1 MTKRLISLILFCT
14 IILAGCSEDRF
25 TAVDPHQ
32 SFIASM
38 NILQPALTFYDKNTK
53 ELATWTFEQAYT
65 GATLIGYDS
74 ILLYGHQLS
83 EADLYELSSGKKIT
97 TIETGIGVTNAY
109 YNGET
114 EQLFITNSR
123 TNELTSYTAKGKEQQ
138 TLKLR
143 NYPMSM
149 TSDGDNLYVINYK
162 DTILSVVS
170 MKELQL
176 VDEWTISKSSH
187 GIVVLPEQQTVWIG
201 GHGEGSS
208 PNQTVDVHKLTTG
221 EKLQG
226 IDMPLMPIGFAQS
239 ATEIAVV
246 SHGGNE
252 LYVADKNG
260 HVKWQTEVSA
270 NPFAVAYFNDYIV
283 VAGYDDQ
290 TLYFIQQGQV
300 MKQVQT
306 GKGPFQLLVREG

>member
-1 MTKRLISLILFCT
+1 MTKRLISLFFFCT
-14 IILAGCSEDRF
+14 IVLAGCSEERF

-38 NILQPALTFYDKNTK
+38 NILQPALTFYDKNTN

-83 EADLYELSSGKKIT
+83 EADLYELSSGKKIM
-97 TIETGIGVTNAY
+97 TIDTGIGVTNAY
-109 YNGET
+109 YNASS

-123 TNELTSYTAKGKEQQ
+123 TNELTSYTAKGKAQQ
-138 TLKLR
+138 VLKLR

-149 TSDGDNLYVINYK
+149 TSDGDKLYVINYK
-162 DTILSVVS
+162 DTVLSIVS

-176 VDEWTISKSSH
+176 VDEWTIAKSSH
-187 GIVVLPEQQTVWIG
+187 GIAVLPDQQTLWIG

-208 PNQTVDVHKLTTG
+208 PNQTVDVHKLTSG
-221 EKLQG
+221 EKFQE
-226 IDMPLMPIGFAQS
+226 IAMPLMPVGFAQS

-246 SHGGNE
+246 SHGENE
-252 LYVADKNG
+252 LYVVDKNG
-260 HVKWQTEVSA
+260 QVKWKTEVSA

-290 TLYFIQQGQV
+290 TLYFLQQGQV